1 MADVKVSEF
10 PEEANPLLTDVVS
23 AVSGGASKKIQVQ
36 NLTKRVQLDQAGG
49 YAHNPGQL
57 SYDPVTKTIIADT
70 GFLGVRVNLGQEVQ
84 TRFKNESGATIT
96 NGTVINAGG
105 VDAVN
110 NVLIGDV
117 ADITSPVTSSA
128 IIGVATADV
137 LDGEIGIA
145 TSYGEVRDVDTS
157 GLSVGGVLYA
167 GVGGGFTQTFP
178 NYPQRVVILGSVI
191 KVGTTDG
198 IVQLDTQ
205 VFTRGT
211 GSKSYSFT
219 QANVG
224 SGIYYS
230 GGFYDFNSSS
240 ATLNQGGTTVV
251 YGQTNV
257 AYAAHASAVFG
268 GFVPPDA
275 GQVGL
280 RVNGTS
286 ITDGAVL
293 TPGDS
298 EVIIDDI
305 TNVNLND
312 YLETSKKW
320 LGEIEYELYVV
331 SGTPTTYELNFNY
344 GYSKYEDLGNIKFSV
359 TGLEVVGT
367 AGANDTTF
375 NMELLFHKNTGW
387 TYAASGFVPGNGN
400 IASWADDMAP
410 YDNLSNGLNFAW
422 KRTNLNTY
430 IDGSGSEGIVFK
442 ITADQNNSVQSMDIH
457 LSGVVEQ
464 LVF

>member
-1 MADVKVSEF
+1 MA
-10 PEEANPLLTDVVS
+10 
-23 AVSGGASKKIQVQ
+23 G
-36 NLTKRVQLDQAGG
+36 
-49 YAHNPGQL
+49 
-57 SYDPVTKTIIADT
+57 
-70 GFLGVRVNLGQEVQ
+70 
-84 TRFKNESGATIT
+84 
-96 NGTVINAGG
+96 
-105 VDAVN
+105 
-110 NVLIGDV
+110 
-117 ADITSPVTSSA
+117 
-128 IIGVATADV
+128 
-137 LDGEIGIA
+137 
-145 TSYGEVRDVDTS
+145 
-157 GLSVGGVLYA
+157 
-167 GVGGGFTQTFP
+167 QTFP

-257 AYAAHASAVFG
+257 VYAAHASAVFG